1 MTKGFITVTA
11 MLVCGVACGQG
22 MLTFNVNTDNLIYFT
37 TSAGGMAL
45 GDGTAT
51 FVSPCSSDTVT
62 VLGSTLASDGSIAAL
77 QGTPTFTAYLYGG
90 TSSSSLTLQATTTID
105 NWSADGNPG
114 GIVAVNATF
123 NGSNGTAS
131 LPAGIPAYFQVLVSD
146 NPSIPALGTAD
157 PTLAGNSWTL
167 GYYTGASPVFQATP
181 STNGDYPIYEQSA
194 PVNSTWAPGTF
205 WQLTDL
211 VDCGANGANNNGG
224 SGQYGYGGIEVS
236 CITCG
241 PPPMLEE
248 PQPVSTT
255 TSLGENVSF
264 TVCFLGNMPYSFQWL
279 FNGTNVPVG
288 GNMSVTSLLGRW
300 MGRTVYQ
307 HTHDNRCNAS
317 RCGQLQRYLH

>member
-205 WQLTDL
+205 WQLTTWLTAGRMEPIITAGVGSTDTAALRCLALL
-211 VDCGANGANNNGG
+211 V
-224 SGQYGYGGIEVS
+224 
-236 CITCG
+236 G
-241 PPPMLEE
+241 P
-248 PQPVSTT
+248 
-255 TSLGENVSF
+255 
-264 TVCFLGNMPYSFQWL
+264 
-279 FNGTNVPVG
+279 
-288 GNMSVTSLLGRW
+288 
-300 MGRTVYQ
+300 
-307 HTHDNRCNAS
+307 HRC
-317 RCGQLQRYLH
+317 